1 MNLSAF
7 FTEGSM
13 TLEIVVWSLFA
24 GVILALLGTL
34 YNKRILGA
42 FVRKLLTLEAVDADS
57 AKTLEE
63 AGFDKNKAVLFALR
77 KNGGLRSTVLGISPD
92 SDPASPQDQL
102 IAESYDLPSKEVPL
116 SKMRFFIP
124 EDRIGKAEY
133 VFSSEG
139 ANILIVILSAVLLA
153 VVAMLTFTL
162 VPDLIIMAKNTFGI
176 Q

>member
-24 GVILALLGTL
+24 GVILALLATL

-57 AKTLEE
+57 AKTLREV
-63 AGFDKNKAVLFALR
+63 GFGKNKFVRFSLR
-77 KNGGLRSTVLGISPD
+77 KNGGLRQMVVGISSGTD
-92 SDPASPQDQL
+92 SSASAEEL
-102 IAESYDLPSKEVPL
+102 LKESYRLPSKAVSLDKMKFFVPRD
-116 SKMRFFIP
+116 KV
-124 EDRIGKAEY
+124 GKAEY
-133 VFSSEG
+133 TYSADG
-139 ANILIVILSAVLLA
+139 ANVLFVILAIVLFA
-153 VVAMLTFTL
+153 VVATLVFTL

-176 Q
+176 N